1 MIKFGFVFFS
11 VLVIYILFLYIYI
24 FVSSILKEIP
34 VIKNNYVIKN
44 ILLSAKQ
51 KIDIFDIIVVL
62 VISYFIY
69 YR

>member
-1 MIKFGFVFFS
+1 MLKFTFIFFV
-11 VLVIYILFLYIYI
+11 VLMTYMVFLYLYI

-34 VIKNNYVIKN
+34 VIKNNYITKN

-51 KIDIFDIIVVL
+51 KIDIFDIIVVF
-62 VISYFIY
+62 VISYFIC